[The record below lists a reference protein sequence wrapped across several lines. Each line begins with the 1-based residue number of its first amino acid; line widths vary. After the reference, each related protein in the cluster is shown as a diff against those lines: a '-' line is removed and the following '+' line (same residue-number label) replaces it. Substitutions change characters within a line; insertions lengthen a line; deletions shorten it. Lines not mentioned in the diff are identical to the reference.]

1 MLGITLE
8 HHEKSRAS
16 KVNCINNKVPS
27 QRLDLLK
34 TDEERRK
41 SVQQYQQ
48 LKESKLNGQKGG
60 FFDKQERE
68 LANIVKQIER
78 VRAAKLEMAQD
89 NNTSSGAEN
98 KKSTNLIEKTLKQT
112 QQ

>member
-1 MLGITLE
+1 M
-8 HHEKSRAS
+8 
-16 KVNCINNKVPS
+16 NCINNKVPS

-60 FFDKQERE
+60 FFDKQGRE